1 MDVFSISSIRRGISA
16 IISNIGNKGKVPLSG
31 NLGMDKVLDKS
42 DKVTGVLLMGDRDG
56 ISSGGREKGCIILK
70 IIVEMEIIQMI
81 HRNKKLSL
89 LY

>member
-56 ISSGGREKGCIILK
+56 ISSGAPK
-70 IIVEMEIIQMI
+70 ISG
-81 HRNKKLSL
+81 LSTPETMSPL
-89 LY
+89 FPSSK